1 MGASTMSK
9 LKSAMLAIALS
20 LGYAGTA
27 AAEEETGFYAGIGLG
42 QSTIENDEDG
52 IDFDEDDT
60 GFKLFGGYQFNEF
73 IAVELAY
80 INEGEPN
87 DSFTVAGIDV
97 ENEVEI
103 TQVSATAVGTL
114 PFNEFFGAMGRL
126 GFSYVDASFKQT
138 ASGFGTTVDE
148 DDNTTEV
155 SYGLGIWFAPRKDF
169 LLRLEY
175 EMTSAELFD
184 DDIDADTDIS
194 LISVSAMYR
203 FGR

>member
-1 MGASTMSK
+1 MGTSAMSK
-9 LKSAMLAIALS
+9 FTSAVLAAALTV
-20 LGYAGTA
+20 GYAGSA
-27 AAEEETGFYAGIGLG
+27 AADEEMGFYAGVGVG
-42 QSTIENDEDG
+42 QITIENDEDG
-52 IDFDEDDT
+52 LDFDEDDT
-60 GFKLFGGYQFNEF
+60 GFKLFGGYQFNRF

-80 INEGEPN
+80 INGGEPN

-97 ENEVEI
+97 ENEVDI
-103 TQVSATAVGTL
+103 TQVNAAAVGTFA
-114 PFNEFFGAMGRL
+114 FNEFFGATGRL
-126 GFSYVDASFKQT
+126 GLSYVDATFKQT
-138 ASGFGTTVDE
+138 ASGFGTIVDV
-148 DDNTTEV
+148 DDDTTEIG
-155 SYGLGIWFAPRKDF
+155 YGVGIWIAPRKNF

>member
-1 MGASTMSK
+1 MSM
-9 LKSAMLAIALS
+9 LKSAVLAAALGV
-20 LGYAGTA
+20 GYAGLA
-27 AAEEETGFYAGIGLG
+27 AADEEEIGFYAGIGLG
-42 QSTIENDEDG
+42 QSTVENDEDG

-60 GFKLFGGYQFNEF
+60 GFKLFGGYQFNKF

-80 INEGEPN
+80 INGGEPN

-97 ENEVEI
+97 ENEVEL
-103 TQVSATAVGTL
+103 TQVNAAAVGTL
-114 PFNEFFGAMGRL
+114 PFNEYFGAMGRL
-126 GFSYVDASFKQT
+126 GLSYVDAEFKQT
-138 ASGFGTTVDE
+138 ASGFGTTVDV
-148 DDNTTEV
+148 DDNTTEI
-155 SYGLGIWFAPRKDF
+155 SYGVGIWFTPARNF

-184 DDIDADTDIS
+184 DDIDEDTDIS